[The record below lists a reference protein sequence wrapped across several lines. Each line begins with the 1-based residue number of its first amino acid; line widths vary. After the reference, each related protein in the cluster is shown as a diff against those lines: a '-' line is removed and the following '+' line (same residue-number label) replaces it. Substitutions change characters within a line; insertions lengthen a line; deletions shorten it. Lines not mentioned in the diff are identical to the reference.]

1 MISVRL
7 ATYYASSFMMLG
19 VHLIFWPIWLT
30 ERGLSAT
37 DIGTV
42 LALGIASKLIANPLV
57 AHFSDQLGQR
67 KLLIVFLTSLSFLA
81 FLLFSFTDSFATILA
96 LHLLFIALW
105 SPTMP
110 LMESLTMHGV
120 AHLGLDY
127 GRIRLWGSVTFMIA
141 AMGVGY
147 LMKEGSTHVVYWAIV
162 LRLA

>member
-96 LHLLFIALW
+96 LHF
-105 SPTMP
+105 
-110 LMESLTMHGV
+110 
-120 AHLGLDY
+120 
-127 GRIRLWGSVTFMIA
+127 
-141 AMGVGY
+141 
-147 LMKEGSTHVVYWAIV
+147 
-162 LRLA
+162 

>member
-67 KLLIVFLTSLSFLA
+67 KILIVLLTSLSFLA
-81 FLLFSFTDSFATILA
+81 FLFYKYTQFFLGKFILLENHDCRSSCCTLA
-96 LHLLFIALW
+96 PPVQVPLL
-105 SPTMP
+105 
-110 LMESLTMHGV
+110 
-120 AHLGLDY
+120 
-127 GRIRLWGSVTFMIA
+127 GRQYRNGGSI
-141 AMGVGY
+141 
-147 LMKEGSTHVVYWAIV
+147 
-162 LRLA
+162 